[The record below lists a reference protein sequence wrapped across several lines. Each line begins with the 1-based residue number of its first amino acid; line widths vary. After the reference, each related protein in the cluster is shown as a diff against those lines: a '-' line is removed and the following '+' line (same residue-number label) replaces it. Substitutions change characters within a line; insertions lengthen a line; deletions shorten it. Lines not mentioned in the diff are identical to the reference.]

1 MLNLSEWYA
10 GLTPEQQDYC
20 QIHSADEQ
28 NKSWDQTATDFHPYY
43 LTLNMHKAMGF
54 QVASSLQSPS
64 VSDRERRLRLVLEEF
79 LELVDAMGFQL
90 CIDGAPANSSFE
102 EITVTH
108 VEGSKYDPVETL
120 DALADLD
127 VVINGTAVEF
137 GLPMLSANREV
148 YLSNMSKLL
157 PDGKAAINGV
167 TPGYREGEPHYRADA
182 PIGKGLKG
190 PNYIPPNIHR
200 LIYLAGSQGSE

>member
-20 QIHSADEQ
+20 QIHSAEELG
-28 NKSWDQTATDFHPYY
+28 KSWDETSDDHHPYY
-43 LTLNMHKAMGF
+43 LTLRMHHAMGF
-54 QVASSLQSPS
+54 KVANYPQIPS
-64 VSDRERRLRLVLEEF
+64 VSDRERRLRLILEEF
-79 LELVDAMGFQL
+79 LELTEAMGFRLVQ
-90 CIDGAPANSSFE
+90 CNSGIFKPE
-102 EITVTH
+102 H

-127 VVINGTAVEF
+127 VVINGTAIEF
-137 GLPMLSANREV
+137 GLPILQANREV

-157 PDGKAAINGV
+157 PNGRAALNGV

-182 PIGKGLKG
+182 PINKGLKG
-190 PNYIPPNIHR
+190 PNYVPPNIHR
-200 LIYLAGSQGSE
+200 LIYLAGSQDHE

>member
-1 MLNLSEWYA
+1 MLNLSEWYT

-20 QIHSADEQ
+20 QIHSAEEQ
-28 NKSWDQTATDFHPYY
+28 DKSWDQTSDDHHPFY
-43 LTLNMHKAMGF
+43 LTLRMHHAMGF
-54 QVASSLQSPS
+54 PVASYPQVPS
-64 VSDRERRLRLVLEEF
+64 VSDRERRLRLILEEF
-79 LELVDAMGFQL
+79 LELTEAMGFRLVQ
-90 CIDGAPANSSFE
+90 CNSGIFKPE
-102 EITVTH
+102 H
-108 VEGSKYDPVETL
+108 VEGSRYDLVETL

-200 LIYLAGSQGSE
+200 LIYLAGSQDDE

>member
-20 QIHSADEQ
+20 QIHSALEQ
-28 NKSWDQTATDFHPYY
+28 ESTPVFAAQEYHPFY

-54 QVASSLQSPS
+54 QVANYPQVPS
-64 VSDRERRLRLVLEEF
+64 VSDRERRLRLILEEF
-79 LELVDAMGFQL
+79 LELCDAMGFTL
-90 CIDGAPANSSFE
+90 MIDGVAANTAFE
-102 EITVTH
+102 QISVAH
-108 VEGSKYDPVETL
+108 IEGSRYDPVETL

-127 VVINGTAVEF
+127 VVVNGTAIEF

-157 PDGKAAINGV
+157 PNGRAAINGV
-167 TPGYREGEPHYRADA
+167 TPGYREGEPHYRPDQ

-200 LIYLAGSQGSE
+200 LIYLAGSQSSE